1 MPWPGTSLTT
11 RSGVS
16 RVVGFGFGF
25 AEVGRPLSAAPLK
38 AGSFSSAPPSTR
50 QMRALRGSADALGQ
64 RDDDPFRPPD
74 VGHPPGALVLADATD
89 QSIALGSC
97 PIDSRLQ
104 VVDLEGHVAQS
115 QFVGHGG
122 R

>member
-1 MPWPGTSLTT
+1 MRWARRKYKRLGS
-11 RSGVS
+11 S
-16 RVVGFGFGF
+16 RLPPPPNPTLLDLLSSRGS
-25 AEVGRPLSAAPLK
+25 ARPARHGL
-38 AGSFSSAPPSTR
+38 R

-74 VGHPPGALVLADATD
+74 VGHPPSALVLADATN
-89 QSIALGSC
+89 QAVALGSC

-115 QFVGHGG
+115 EFVGHGG